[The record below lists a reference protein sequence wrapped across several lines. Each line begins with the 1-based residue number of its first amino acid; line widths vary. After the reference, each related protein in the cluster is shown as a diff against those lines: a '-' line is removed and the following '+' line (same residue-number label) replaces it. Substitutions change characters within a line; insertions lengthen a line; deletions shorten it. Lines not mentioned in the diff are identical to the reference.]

1 MYMRYGGG
9 PLPALI
15 SQSLGLYYN
24 RVTNI
29 EPLRG
34 LTNLE
39 YLNLQ
44 CNPIEDYSPIEDL
57 DIEELSV

>member
-1 MYMRYGGG
+1 MTS
-9 PLPALI
+9 L
-15 SQSLGLYYN
+15 QSLSLYYN
-24 RVTNI
+24 RVTDI

-44 CNPIEDYSPIEDL
+44 CNPIEDYSPIEGL
-57 DIEELSV
+57 DIEELFV